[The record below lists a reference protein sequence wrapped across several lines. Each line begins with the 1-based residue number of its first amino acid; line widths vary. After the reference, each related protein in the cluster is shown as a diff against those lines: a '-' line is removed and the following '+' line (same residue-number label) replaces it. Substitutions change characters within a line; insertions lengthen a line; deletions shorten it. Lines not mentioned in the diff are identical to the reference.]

1 MKPLEALVAHQ
12 DACWQ
17 DERPRPMEAL
27 EALQTLL
34 HEVVEALVGR
44 HDAHDLMHGHLR
56 ALASKMLWLA
66 ARA

>member
-12 DACWQ
+12 DACWRR
-17 DERPRPMEAL
+17 RPRLEAL

-56 ALASKMLWLA
+56 AFAPKMLWLA